1 MQRRRPGPAPLARRP
16 ASFGA
21 RCAAVCRAVLGCL
34 AVLGAPAVLGAVAP
48 ASAADAPAGAAP
60 WLRDVTDGI
69 ATQDAEFARGNP
81 KAVVPR
87 YENRASRQN
96 DLPSVYLLARAY
108 GKAGDTANAL
118 VTYGDVL
125 KLDGRMW
132 FALRDRG
139 VLKALAKDLAGAE
152 VDLRQAIALQPRYV
166 DALQPLGDLLI
177 DAKRYEEGIQML
189 QRVLDVDPARDS
201 ARIQIVEA
209 YATWGRPAEA
219 LAALEVL
226 IRKSPRNMGMRL
238 LKARLTSEAGDIAAA
253 LALLK
258 GLATEYPDKPDPLWM
273 WLSIVAKQ
281 KTLDPDEA
289 LDILARLR
297 RLSKNDEERKRVDG
311 IVDGLNRQKAQAA
324 GAGQPTKPTPEL
336 VARQLEE
343 GDPQA
348 RARALLFLLQA
359 AREDFVIRPPLT
371 MSLLKRLTPQYEPVA
386 ANRLLALAVF
396 ERFPSAETAPLVRIP
411 LWNPAETDGRVRAK
425 AADTLAELRNPLGIA
440 ALAPAALSKDEEL
453 ARAARHAIYRLA
465 GTAPNA
471 TAETPEEFAQ
481 AFLTWWAGAE
491 ARDAKLRALEAA
503 ARAPDVR
510 PYELG
515 WALVTDP
522 DEQVWTAAY
531 RFLAR
536 LADQAK
542 GVARPDAAW
551 AATLP
556 RFDAA
561 ALVAARRDEVV
572 AAVTA
577 WWGRQPK

>member
-1 MQRRRPGPAPLARRP
+1 MVRRSPRP
-16 ASFGA
+16 ASRPA
-21 RCAAVCRAVLGCL
+21 RPVLRVVAAVLVLLGFAGL
-34 AVLGAPAVLGAVAP
+34 AV
-48 ASAADAPAGAAP
+48 AADAPAGGNPP
-60 WLRDVTDGI
+60 WLREVQDGI
-69 ATQDAEFARGNP
+69 ATQDAEFVRGNP

-87 YENRASRQN
+87 YENRASRVN

-125 KLDGRMW
+125 KMDARMW

-152 VDLRQAIALQPRYV
+152 TDFRQAIALQPRYV

-177 DAKRYEEGIQML
+177 DAKRYEEGIRML
-189 QRVLDVDPARDS
+189 QRVLDVDPSRDS
-201 ARIQIVEA
+201 ARVQIVEA
-209 YATWGRPAEA
+209 YAVWGRPAEA

-238 LKARLTSEAGDIAAA
+238 LKARLTSEAGDTAAA
-253 LALLK
+253 LTLLK
-258 GLATEYPDKPDPLWM
+258 SLANEYPDKPDPLWM
-273 WLSIVAKQ
+273 WISIVAKE
-281 KTLDPDEA
+281 KTLDPDET
-289 LDILARLR
+289 LDVLTRLR
-297 RLSKNDEERKRVDG
+297 RVAKTPEERKRADDLIDG
-311 IVDGLNRQKAQAA
+311 INRQRAQAA
-324 GAGQPTKPTPEL
+324 GATQPVKPTPEL
-336 VARQLEE
+336 LARQLEDA
-343 GDPQA
+343 DPKA
-348 RARALLFLLQA
+348 RTRGLLFLLQA

-371 MSLLKRLTPQYEPVA
+371 QALLKRLDPGYEPDA
-386 ANRLLALAVF
+386 PNRILALGVF
-396 ERFPSAETAPLVRIP
+396 ARFASRETAPLVRIP
-411 LWNPAETDGRVRAK
+411 IWNASERDGRVRAK
-425 AADTLAELRNPLGIA
+425 AADVLAELGNPLGIA

-465 GTAPNA
+465 GSAPSA
-471 TAETPEEFAQ
+471 TAETADEFAQ
-481 AFLTWWAGAE
+481 AFLTWWGGVE
-491 ARDAKLRALEAA
+491 ARDAKLRALDAA
-503 ARAPDVR
+503 ARAFDVR

-522 DEQVWTAAY
+522 DEAVWTAAY

-536 LADQAK
+536 VADQARGAQ
-542 GVARPDAAW
+542 GVEKVW
-551 AATLP
+551 VATLP
-556 RFDAA
+556 RFDAT

>member
-1 MQRRRPGPAPLARRP
+1 MVRRSPRQASRP
-16 ASFGA
+16 A
-21 RCAAVCRAVLGCL
+21 RAVRRV
-34 AVLGAPAVLGAVAP
+34 VLRAGLRLGAVVLALVGSVG
-48 ASAADAPAGAAP
+48 AAVAADAPAAANPP
-60 WLRDVTDGI
+60 WLREVQDGI
-69 ATQDAEFARGNP
+69 ATQDAEFVRGNP
-81 KAVVPR
+81 KSVVPR
-87 YENRASRQN
+87 YENRASRVN

-125 KLDGRMW
+125 KMDARMW

-152 VDLRQAIALQPRYV
+152 ADFRAAIALQPRYV

-177 DAKRYEEGIQML
+177 DAKRFEEGIRML
-189 QRVLDVDPARDS
+189 QRVLDVDPSRDS
-201 ARIQIVEA
+201 ARVQIVEA

-219 LAALEVL
+219 IAALEVL
-226 IRKSPRNMGMRL
+226 IRKSPRNLGMRL
-238 LKARLTSEAGDIAAA
+238 LKARLMSEAGETAAA

-258 GLATEYPDKPDPLWM
+258 SLANEYPDKPDPLWM
-273 WLSIVAKQ
+273 WLSIVAKE

-289 LDILARLR
+289 LDVLARLR

-324 GAGQPTKPTPEL
+324 GATQPVKPTPEL
-336 VARQLEE
+336 FARQLEE
-343 GDPQA
+343 GDAKA
-348 RARALLFLLQA
+348 RSLALLFLLQR
-359 AREDFVIRPPLT
+359 AREDFAIQPPLT
-371 MSLLKRLTPQYEPVA
+371 QALLKRLTPQYEPVA
-386 ANRLLALAVF
+386 ANRVLALAVF
-396 ERFPSAETAPLVRIP
+396 ERFPSMETAPLVRIP
-411 LWNPAETDGRVRAK
+411 LWNPTETDGRVRAK
-425 AADTLAELRNPLGIA
+425 AADVLAELRNPLGIA

-465 GTAPNA
+465 GSAPSA

-481 AFLTWWAGAE
+481 AFLAWWAGVE
-491 ARDAKLRALEAA
+491 ARDAKLRALDAA
-503 ARAPDVR
+503 ARAAEVR

-522 DEQVWTAAY
+522 DEAVWTAAY
-531 RFLAR
+531 RFLSR
-536 LADQAK
+536 LADQAR
-542 GVARPDAAW
+542 GVQRADAAW
-551 AATLP
+551 VATLP
-556 RFDAA
+556 RFDAT

>member
-1 MQRRRPGPAPLARRP
+1 MVRRLPRLASRPAPSALALV
-16 ASFGA
+16 
-21 RCAAVCRAVLGCL
+21 AAVLLLFGLVGT
-34 AVLGAPAVLGAVAP
+34 
-48 ASAADAPAGAAP
+48 ASAADAPAGANPP
-60 WLRDVTDGI
+60 WLREVQDGI
-69 ATQDAEFARGNP
+69 ATQDAEFVRGNP

-87 YENRASRQN
+87 YENRASRVN

-125 KLDGRMW
+125 KMDARMW

-152 VDLRQAIALQPRYV
+152 ADFRQAIALQPRYV

-177 DAKRYEEGIQML
+177 DAKRYEEGIRML
-189 QRVLDVDPARDS
+189 QRVLDVDPSRDS

-209 YATWGRPAEA
+209 FATWGRPAEA
-219 LAALEVL
+219 IAALDVL
-226 IRKSPRNMGMRL
+226 IRKSPRNLGMRL
-238 LKARLTSEAGDIAAA
+238 LKARLMSEAGETAAA
-253 LALLK
+253 LTLLK
-258 GLATEYPDKPDPLWM
+258 SLANEYPDKPDPLWM
-273 WLSIVAKQ
+273 WLSIVAKE

-289 LDILARLR
+289 LDVLARLR
-297 RLSKNDEERKRVDG
+297 RLSKTDEERKRVDG

-324 GAGQPTKPTPEL
+324 GATQPVKPTPEL
-336 VARQLEE
+336 VARQLEDR
-343 GDPQA
+343 DPQA
-348 RARALLFLLQA
+348 RTRALLFLLQA
-359 AREDFVIRPPLT
+359 AREDFEIRPPLT
-371 MSLLKRLTPQYEPVA
+371 QALLKRLDPSYEPVEQ
-386 ANRLLALAVF
+386 NRIFALGVF
-396 ERFPSAETAPLVRIP
+396 GRFASRDTAPLVRIP
-411 LWNPAETDGRVRAK
+411 IWNSAEDKGRVRVK
-425 AADTLAELRNPLGIA
+425 AADVLAELGNPLGIA

-465 GTAPNA
+465 GSAPSAN
-471 TAETPEEFAQ
+471 AETPEEFTQ
-481 AFLTWWAGAE
+481 AFLAWWGGVE
-491 ARDAKLRALEAA
+491 ARDAKLRALDAA
-503 ARAPDVR
+503 TRAFDVR

-522 DEQVWTAAY
+522 DEAVWTAAY

-542 GVARPDAAW
+542 GVQRADAAW
-551 AATLP
+551 VATLP